1 MWLVIE
7 RLRGRGRLACAA
19 TAMADSALVVSHQTT
34 AGKVRCLVETKLRD
48 NGQLYGGV
56 HTEIR
61 GPLS

>member
-1 MWLVIE
+1 MWLMIE
-7 RLRGRGRLACAA
+7 GLRGRGGLACAA

-34 AGKVRCLVETKLRD
+34 GGKVRCFVETKLRD
-48 NGQLYGGV
+48 NGELYGEV